1 MAIDEDKMTK
11 ESAGLMMYKIGG
23 DVLKVFLVHPGG
35 PFWKNK
41 EDGAWSIPK
50 GEIEEG
56 ENLLETAKR
65 EFKEEVG
72 FEAKGN
78 FFSLGKIQQKAGK
91 IVHAWAFEGDWS
103 GLLMCQSYV
112 EIEWP
117 LRSGKKIKI
126 PEVDKA
132 RFFSSEEAKKKIN
145 QAQKELIERLEDFLK
160 EKIRT
165 DSA

>member
-1 MAIDEDKMTK
+1 MAFDDDKMK
-11 ESAGLMMYKIGG
+11 ESSGLMMYKIEG

-50 GEIEEG
+50 GEIEDE

-72 FEAKGN
+72 FEAKGE
-78 FFSLGKIQQKAGK
+78 FISLGEIQQKAGK
-91 IVHAWAFEGDWS
+91 IVHAWAFEGDWP

-117 LRSGKKIKI
+117 LRSGKKLKI

-132 RFFSSEEAKKKIN
+132 RFFSVEEAMKKIN
-145 QAQKELIERLEDFLK
+145 QAQIELIERLEEILN
-160 EKIRT
+160 EEN
-165 DSA
+165 

>member
-1 MAIDEDKMTK
+1 MAIEENKMTK
-11 ESAGLMMYKIGG
+11 ESAGLMMYKVEK
-23 DVLKVFLVHPGG
+23 DVLKVFLVPPGG
-35 PFWKNK
+35 PFWKRKGDWGVSN
-41 EDGAWSIPK
+41 PK
-50 GEIEEG
+50 GEIEDE

-78 FFSLGKIQQKAGK
+78 FISLGKIQQKAGK

-103 GLLMCQSYV
+103 GILMCQSFV

-132 RFFSSEEAKKKIN
+132 RFFSIEDAKKKIN
-145 QAQKELIERLEDFLK
+145 QAQKELIERLEKTLD
-160 EKIRT
+160 
-165 DSA
+165 DN

>member
-1 MAIDEDKMTK
+1 MAFDENKMMK
-11 ESAGLMMYKIGG
+11 ESAGLLMYKIEKNI
-23 DVLKVFLVHPGG
+23 LKVFLVHPGG
-35 PFWKNK
+35 PFWKNR
-41 EDGAWSIPK
+41 EEGAWSIPK
-50 GEIEEG
+50 GEIEDG
-56 ENLLETAKR
+56 EDLLETAKR

-72 FEAKGN
+72 FDAKEE
-78 FFSLGKIQQKAGK
+78 FISLGEIQQKAGK

-132 RFFSSEEAKKKIN
+132 RFFSIEDAKKKIN
-145 QAQKELIERLEDFLK
+145 QAQKELIERLEEYLNQK
-160 EKIRT
+160 N
-165 DSA
+165 